1 MFYWVK
7 SSLCHNFIL
16 RVFHY
21 SSRRARRGGSNLGY
35 PTVCTYFPAEVIMF
49 LFSRPIVAIKESCEW
64 FLANY
69 ETCRKW
75 WILEFLNCCLY
86 TKESALVKNIILELG
101 MYCFS
106 PSYYNYVLVIK
117 MSTANK
123 DIQWLNRYLLIFF
136 KFGNKSL
143 SIPCISTR
151 SKSMVYWSPLYLV
164 FIPITMLFSILCLLL
179 V

>member
-7 SSLCHNFIL
+7 SSLCHNFIP

-21 SSRRARRGGSNLGY
+21 SSRRARRGDSQLGY
-35 PTVCTYFPAEVIMF
+35 PSVCTFFPAEVIMF
-49 LFSRPIVAIKESCEW
+49 LFSRPILAIKESCEW

-75 WILEFLNCCLY
+75 WILNCWLY
-86 TKESALVKNIILELG
+86 TKESGLVKNIILELG

-117 MSTANK
+117 MTTANK
-123 DIQWLNRYLLIFF
+123 GIKWWIVACSFSLSLE
-136 KFGNKSL
+136 NKGL
-143 SIPCISTR
+143 SIPCMSAR
-151 SKSMVYWSPLYLV
+151 SKSMVD
-164 FIPITMLFSILCLLL
+164 
-179 V
+179 